1 MRITRTTLTS
11 AFVIASIAGLPAVAA
26 ASSNPTDGA
35 KIRARAAG
43 GSASP
48 PKLPA
53 IVGRRITRGE
63 KALNRA
69 ADYADRDLPDRA
81 AKSLTRARSY
91 MSAAWR
97 GATYV
102 IKNAPAAPRSSSS
115 RAHRQARAS
124 GSGGS
129 GAVYATAEETGVA
142 VLGYEH
148 DVASASLDLLDGAES
163 ALKDAVN
170 NTLFAALNDR
180 DQAIAYIHKRPSPPA
195 SDSRLDPKARLS
207 GGGGGGTWD
216 SLMPGIVPD
225 LGDEIQQAR
234 GLIGGGALAPDGQ
247 QVAAQAKAQILETKD
262 NVNTWWPPLPPD

>member
-11 AFVIASIAGLPAVAA
+11 ALVIASIAALPAVAA
-26 ASSNPTDGA
+26 SSSPIDGA
-35 KIRARAAG
+35 KIGARAAG
-43 GSASP
+43 GSAAP

-63 KALNRA
+63 KALDRA

-81 AKSLTRARSY
+81 ARSLTRAGSY

-102 IKNAPAAPRSSSS
+102 IRNAPAAPRSSSS

-124 GSGGS
+124 GSGDS

-180 DQAIAYIHKRPSPPA
+180 DQAIAYIHKRPSQPA
-195 SDSRLDPKARLS
+195 SGSRLDPKARLS

-234 GLIGGGALAPDGQ
+234 GLIGAGALAPDGQ
-247 QVAAQAKAQILETKD
+247 HVAAQAKAQILETKD